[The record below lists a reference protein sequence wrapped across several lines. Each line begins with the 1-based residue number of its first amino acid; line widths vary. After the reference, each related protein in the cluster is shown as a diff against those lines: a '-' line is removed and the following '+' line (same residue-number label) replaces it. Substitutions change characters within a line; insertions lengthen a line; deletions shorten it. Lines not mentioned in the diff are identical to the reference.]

1 MKKGLYLTFLILSL
15 LAALVN
21 GFAIVNTMVSI
32 KYETNNPSD
41 CISNVTGIDLCAQLD
56 KSKLLTVI
64 FSIVFIMLLSK
75 KRWIVKQN

>member
-1 MKKGLYLTFLILSL
+1 MKKVLYLIFLILSF

-56 KSKLLTVI
+56 KSKLLT
-64 FSIVFIMLLSK
+64 IVFSLAFIILLVTK
-75 KRWIVKQN
+75 KWIIKPN